1 MQTQHQ
7 KHNTKEGLRKMRA
20 LRLYLCD
27 FGYGI
32 RRYDIGKVSIL
43 ENIADDGTYRGQG
56 WAVQFDFSTATLE
69 FLHRLYRFMKEK
81 EEVK

>member
-1 MQTQHQ
+1 MHTP
-7 KHNTKEGLRKMRA
+7 KEGLRKIRA

-56 WAVQFDFSTATLE
+56 WAVQFDFSSATLE
-69 FLHRLYRFMKEK
+69 FLHRLYKFMEEK
-81 EEVK
+81 GGDGINA

>member
-1 MQTQHQ
+1 
-7 KHNTKEGLRKMRA
+7 MRA

-32 RRYDIGKVSIL
+32 KRYDIGKLSIL
-43 ENIADDGTYRGQG
+43 ENIADDGSYRGQG

-69 FLHRLYRFMKEK
+69 FLHKLYKFLEEK
-81 EEVK
+81 REDEINDGI